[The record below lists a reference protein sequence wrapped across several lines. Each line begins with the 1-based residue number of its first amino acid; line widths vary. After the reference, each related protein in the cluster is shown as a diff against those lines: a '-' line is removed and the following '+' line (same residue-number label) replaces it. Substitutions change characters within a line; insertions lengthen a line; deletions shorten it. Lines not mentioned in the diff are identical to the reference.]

1 MILENAF
8 TSISPKYTQ
17 NYLDNSNVLFA
28 SNKVGG
34 GKGGKKQTKQNKQQK
49 QTKKSKRRCN
59 RTMKRWS
66 R

>member
-1 MILENAF
+1 MLLDNAF
-8 TSISPKYTQ
+8 TSIAPKYTQ
-17 NYLDNSNVLFA
+17 NYLDNSNQLFA

-34 GKGGKKQTKQNKQQK
+34 GKKGKKAGYSSRKKR

-66 R
+66 K